1 MALPQS
7 CLLELFVG
15 FAKMCTN
22 QNSSS
27 EQSGYIGRHAIQHK
41 KAFRYR
47 STYFKLY
54 IKCVEMHTVM

>member
-15 FAKMCTN
+15 FAKMCKN

-27 EQSGYIGRHAIQHK
+27 ELVATSRNMPPNTK
-41 KAFRYR
+41 KYSFTAARA
-47 STYFKLY
+47 LNH
-54 IKCVEMHTVM
+54 IKVYVKVHTVM